1 MLKDARIEQLS
12 KTLVHHS
19 IKMQKGETVMIY
31 GSAKAKPLI
40 IALLKEIKLSGGNPV
55 VELSDDDITRELLL
69 AQTDKS
75 LKRKYRWLEMQLED
89 IDCMIHIRSL
99 ESDFT
104 NADVPSEKLMKDRA
118 NILPLQSKRLGK
130 KWVLLNY
137 PTEGAAHKAKMSY
150 EQYMDYLFDVMNVDY
165 KAMEEAFLPLKE
177 LMEKTDKVRIVGPGT
192 DITFSI
198 KGLNVIPCAG
208 ENNIPD
214 GEIFTAPVKDSV
226 NGVIQY
232 NTASAYRGRVF
243 NNVKLTFKDGL
254 IIDAT
259 ADDNLDVLEEI
270 FNTDQGSR
278 YVGEF
283 AIGVNPKITAP
294 MLNTLFDEKIAGS
307 IHFTPGNSYDHCPNG
322 NKSSVHWDLVLIQT
336 KEYGGG
342 EIYFDDILIRKD
354 GIFVLESLIG
364 LNPDN
369 L

>member
-1 MLKDARIEQLS
+1 MFKDSRIEALS

-19 IKMQKGETVMIY
+19 IKMQKGENVMIY
-31 GSAKAKPLI
+31 GPVKAKQLI
-40 IALLKEIKLSGGNPV
+40 LQLLKEIRANGGNPI
-55 VELSDDDITRELLL
+55 VELSDDDITREMLL
-69 AQTDKS
+69 AQTDQA
-75 LKRKYRWLEMQLED
+75 LKRKYRWLEVQLED
-89 IDCMIHIRSL
+89 IDCMIHIRAL
-99 ESDFT
+99 DSDYT
-104 NADVPSEKLMKDRA
+104 NADVPSELLMNERK

-150 EQYMDYLFDVMNVDY
+150 EQYFDYLFDVMNVDY
-165 KAMEEAFLPLKE
+165 KLMEEAFNPLKE
-177 LMEKTDKVRIVGPGT
+177 LMEKTDRVKIVGPGT
-192 DITFSI
+192 NLEFSI

-226 NGVIQY
+226 NGTISY
-232 NTASAYRGRVF
+232 NTPSAYRGRVF
-243 NNVKLTFKDGL
+243 NNVKLTFKGGK
-254 IIDAT
+254 IIDAS

-270 FNTDQGSR
+270 FNTDEGSR

-283 AIGVNPKITAP
+283 AIGVNPKIKHP
-294 MLNTLFDEKIAGS
+294 MTNTLFDEKIAGS

-342 EIYFDDILIRKD
+342 EIYFDGELIRKD
-354 GIFVLESLIG
+354 GIFVKESLKG
-364 LNPDN
+364 LNPEN